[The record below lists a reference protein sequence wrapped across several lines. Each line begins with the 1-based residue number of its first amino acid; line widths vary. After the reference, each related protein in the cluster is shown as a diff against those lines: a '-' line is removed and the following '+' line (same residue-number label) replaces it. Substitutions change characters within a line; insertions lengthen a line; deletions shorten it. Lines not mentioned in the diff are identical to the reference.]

1 MITILYVGAGGFLG
15 SVLRYL
21 IGEYLQ
27 GKGTGGFPI
36 GTLSVN
42 IIGCF
47 IIGLVYA
54 LASKG
59 QVGTDWKLFLATGL
73 CGGFTTFSAFSND
86 ILLLFKT
93 GNTLQGIIYLSISVI
108 AGVLATISAYSIIKQ

>member
-1 MITILYVGAGGFLG
+1 MTAILYVGAGGFVG

-21 IGEYLQ
+21 IGQYLQ
-27 GKGTGGFPI
+27 GKATGGFPI

-54 LASKG
+54 FASKG
-59 QVGTDWKLFLATGL
+59 HVTTDWKLFLATGL
-73 CGGFTTFSAFSND
+73 CGGFTTFSTFSND
-86 ILLLFKT
+86 ILLLFKS
-93 GNTLQGIIYLSISVI
+93 GNIMQGIIYLSISVI
-108 AGVLATISAYSIIKQ
+108 AGVLATIFAYSIVK